1 MEKNNFTRLSLA
13 GQVGV
18 SLPLAALICGGFY
31 LFWYSDALAQE
42 NSKRTHLDQLQKYIH
57 ALEVVGSKLQ
67 EFQREVQLLEAKI
80 KTLKPILPPERET
93 PARQGGRPHA
103 NLPEREPMLPAHG
116 PRESRE
122 RAGLD
127 YFRRL

>member
-1 MEKNNFTRLSLA
+1 MAENSFTKLSLA

-18 SLPLAALICGGFY
+18 SLSLAALICGGFY
-31 LFWYSDALAQE
+31 YFWYSDALEQE
-42 NSKRTHLDQLQKYIH
+42 NCKRTHLEDLRRYIL

-67 EFQREVQLLEAKI
+67 EFQREVQLREAKI
-80 KTLKPILPPERET
+80 RTLKRTLPAERET

-103 NLPEREPMLPAHG
+103 NLPEREPILPAHG

-122 RAGLD
+122 RAGD
-127 YFRRL
+127 RPG